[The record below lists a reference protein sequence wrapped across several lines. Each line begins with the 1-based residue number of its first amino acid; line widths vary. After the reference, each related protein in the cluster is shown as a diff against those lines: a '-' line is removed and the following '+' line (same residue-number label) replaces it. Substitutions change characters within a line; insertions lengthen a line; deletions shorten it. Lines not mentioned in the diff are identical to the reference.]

1 MAAIDPGKALMPY
14 LTQDR
19 DKQEARVRRD
29 FWTVLKRAGRKVP
42 FATDA
47 VAAFY
52 CATDTR
58 TPFAAR
64 ATLFAALAY
73 FVAPFDLIPDILAIV
88 GFGDDMAVLLAVA
101 ATLKGNITDEHYDKA
116 RTALAGEDDATGTP
130 R

>member
-19 DKQEARVRRD
+19 EKQEARVRRD

-47 VAAFY
+47 VAAFL

-58 TPFAAR
+58 TPLAAR

-73 FVAPFDLIPDILAIV
+73 FVAPFDLVPDLLALV

-101 ATLKGNITDEHYDKA
+101 AVLKGSITDEHYDKA
-116 RTALAGEDDATGTP
+116 RAILAEDAAP
-130 R
+130 PAP